1 MSSPLKCAMIG
12 CGNVADRYAAQTKE
26 HAPDDAV
33 ILGYADM
40 DAARAQQFAEKFGG
54 KVYADLDAILA
65 DDDVELLINLTIHH
79 AHYEVIKKALEG
91 GKHVYTEKPIALKYA
106 EAKELVELA
115 EARGLTLA
123 GAPITFLGDAQSA
136 AWKAATDGTVGTP
149 RVIYAENNHGR
160 IEAWHPNPGP
170 FYGVGPLWD
179 VAVYPLTL
187 ATTFY
192 GPAARVLTSV
202 QRVVY
207 PERKNQAGESFTIE
221 TPEFTT
227 AVIELASGPL
237 VRLTSNFYVHNAN
250 TDQKG
255 KFEVH
260 GDAGSV
266 VLGDFQASQTSVA
279 ASAFGQP
286 REALAYPNDPP
297 FEGIPFY
304 RGIVEVARAMREGRP
319 SRVTGAQAAHVV
331 EILEAITASAAEGR
345 SVELTSTFERPA
357 PPA

>member
-1 MSSPLKCAMIG
+1 MPSPLKCAMIG
-12 CGNVADRYAAQTKE
+12 CGNVADRYASQTRE
-26 HAPDDAV
+26 HAADDAV

-40 DAARAQQFAEKFGG
+40 DIARAQQFAEKFDG
-54 KVYADLDAILA
+54 KVYDDLDAILA

-79 AHYEVIKKALEG
+79 AHYAVIKKALEG
-91 GKHVYTEKPIALKYA
+91 GKHVYTEKPIALSYA

-115 EARGLTLA
+115 DAKGLMLA

-136 AWKAATDGTVGTP
+136 AWKAATDGTIGTP

-160 IEAWHPNPGP
+160 IESWHPNPGP

-187 ATTFY
+187 ATTFF
-192 GPAARVLTSV
+192 GPAARVLTAV
-202 QRVVY
+202 QRVIY
-207 PERKNQAGESFTIE
+207 PERKNQAGEPFTIE

-237 VRLTSNFYVHNAN
+237 VRLTSNFYVHRAN
-250 TDQKG
+250 TDQQG

-266 VLGDFQASQTSVA
+266 VLGDFQSSEASVE
-279 ASAFGQP
+279 ASGFGEP
-286 REALAYPNDPP
+286 REALPYANDPP
-297 FEGIPFY
+297 FENIPFY
-304 RGIVEVARAMREGRP
+304 RGIVEVAQALREDRP

-331 EILEAITASAAEGR
+331 EILEAITVSASEGR
-345 SVELTSTFERPA
+345 AVELTSTFEKPA
-357 PPA
+357 SPA